1 MDDRVCF
8 AIDLKS
14 FYASVECRE
23 RGLDPLDALLVVAD
37 EKRTDKTIC
46 LAVTA
51 ALKQFGVRNR
61 CRLFEAR
68 QACRAINTARLA
80 NTRGGRFSGTS
91 SSAAELTAH
100 PDWSLSMIVAPPHMA
115 RYIQYSAKIY
125 SVYAGFVA
133 PEDIL
138 VYSIDEVFMDLTR
151 YRRFYGDKTPEQLAR
166 EIVQAVFRET
176 GITATVGIGSNFF
189 LAKVA
194 MDILAKHM
202 QPDGQGARI
211 ATLTEE
217 SFRRTL
223 WTHRPLTDFWRI
235 GPGIANRL
243 ESHGMFTLGDIARTS
258 LRQSPYLYR
267 LFGKNAELLID
278 HAWGREPCTMEAIKQ
293 YRPSNRCLNNGQVLS
308 RPYAAE
314 EARLVLRE
322 MADQLSLR
330 LVENDVLAGKIGVS
344 IGYEQV
350 SMRNRALP
358 ERFVSGHCGPIMPPP
373 SQGVYRFPAPTSST
387 RLFLQAADSL
397 FDQVAD
403 RAFPVRRLNLTAF
416 DLVSPE
422 KAATGNAVHETFEQ
436 LDFFVDTDAMNR
448 ARKEEAE
455 CRLREHN
462 LQKSILSLQKKYG
475 KNAIL
480 RGMNLQEGATGRERN
495 LQIGGHQA

>member
-1 MDDRVCF
+1 MNDRVCL

-23 RGLDPLDALLVVAD
+23 RGLDPLDTLLVVAD
-37 EKRTDKTIC
+37 ESRTDKTIC

-68 QACRAINTARLA
+68 QTCRAINTARLA
-80 NTRGGRFSGTS
+80 RAHASRFSGAS
-91 SSAAELTAH
+91 SSAAALAAH
-100 PDWSLSMIVAPPHMA
+100 PDWELSMIVAPPRMA
-115 RYIQYSAKIY
+115 RYIRYSAEIY
-125 SVYAGFVA
+125 AVYAGFVA

-151 YRRFYGDKTPEQLAR
+151 YRKFYCKKTPEELAR
-166 EIVQAVFRET
+166 EMVQAVFRKT
-176 GITATVGIGSNFF
+176 GITATVGIGPNFF

-202 QPDGQGARI
+202 PPDEHGVRI

-223 WTHRPLTDFWRI
+223 WMHRPLTDFWRI

-243 ESHGMFTLGDIARTS
+243 ESHGMYTLGDVARTS

-314 EARLVLRE
+314 EAQLVLRE
-322 MADQLSLR
+322 MADRLSLR
-330 LVENDVLAGKIGVS
+330 LVEKDVLAGKLGIF
-344 IGYEQV
+344 IGYEQLSASTRYRMQPEHFV
-350 SMRNRALP
+350 FDHYGRILP
-358 ERFVSGHCGPIMPPP
+358 QP
-373 SQGVYRFPAPTSST
+373 SQGIHSFSVPTSST
-387 RLFLQAADSL
+387 KLFLQAADSL

-403 RAFPVRRLNLTAF
+403 RRLSIRRLNLTAF

-422 KAATGNAVHETFEQ
+422 TAATARAPFVQPDLFE
-436 LDFFVDTDAMNR
+436 DTDAVIR
-448 ARKEEAE
+448 AREAE
-455 CRLREHN
+455 AERRLREHH
-462 LQKSILSLQKKYG
+462 LQQSILSLQKTYG
-475 KNAIL
+475 KNAVL

-495 LQIGGHQA
+495 LQIGGHKA